1 MTFRSHSELGLT
13 INIRFRNIPTRQGHA
28 SRVTAYPVTTA
39 YRINFFLKPYKTCP
53 YLTHI
58 SEHKSCI

>member
-1 MTFRSHSELGLT
+1 MTFRSHGELSFLPD
-13 INIRFRNIPTRQGHA
+13 IIFIHIRQGHA
-28 SRVTAYPVTTA
+28 SRVTAYPVTAA
-39 YRINFFLKPYKTCP
+39 YRINFFLKPHKTCP